1 MVTCPEL
8 WGLIHGH
15 SAMTCFLPILT
26 SLTLVRW
33 PCTLRKPHSI
43 LLQKGHQKPREMLKV
58 FPKLL
63 SHSQT
68 VALSNLGNRFVLSP
82 SHSLAPSSTHSRNLI
97 PSPCAGAAANSR
109 LACGTFLTS
118 GSLQRSNVL
127 EDWPNSQ
134 STPEELEKSKSV
146 RLEKTG
152 RALCPRGLEGGAGC
166 GEVTR
171 REDKDKDIAG
181 GMTGSS
187 SQKPG

>member
-1 MVTCPEL
+1 MVTCPVL

-26 SLTLVRW
+26 SLTLVRC
-33 PCTLRKPHSI
+33 PYILRKSHSI
-43 LLQKGHQKPREMLKV
+43 LLQKGHQKPQEMLKV

-63 SHSQT
+63 SCSQMI
-68 VALSNLGNRFVLSP
+68 ALSNLGNRFVLSP
-82 SHSLAPSSTHSRNLI
+82 SDRQLSSSTHSRNLI
-97 PSPCAGAAANSR
+97 SSSCAGAAVSSR
-109 LACGTFLTS
+109 LARGTFLVL
-118 GSLQRSNVL
+118 GSLQRSKVL
-127 EDWPNSQ
+127 EDWSNSQ
-134 STPEELEKSKSV
+134 STPEEFEKSKSV
-146 RLEKTG
+146 KLEKTG

-181 GMTGSS
+181 GMKRSS